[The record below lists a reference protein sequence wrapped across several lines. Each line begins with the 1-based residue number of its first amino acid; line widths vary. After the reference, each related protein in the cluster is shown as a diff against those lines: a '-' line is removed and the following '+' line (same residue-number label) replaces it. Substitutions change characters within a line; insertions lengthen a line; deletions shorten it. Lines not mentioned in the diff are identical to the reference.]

1 MKRVDIHT
9 HKLKSFPEFIAVRN
23 LYIEEAEDILA
34 SDEKG
39 YFSVGV
45 HPWYL
50 DKRPEN
56 WYQKLEKLCN
66 DKRVLLIGEC
76 GLDKKPAIPID
87 LQTKIFEQHI
97 QLSETISKPLIIHC
111 VGCFNELLNLRKIY
125 KPAQRWIIHGYRGKP
140 QLTEQILEYGCDLSF
155 GEKYNPESVKLVPLE
170 NLFVETDES
179 TFSIDEIYRRI
190 ALAKNC
196 NAEDL
201 SAGSVLLRCLGITD
215 N

>member
-1 MKRVDIHT
+1 MKLVDIHT
-9 HKLKSFPEFIAVRN
+9 HKLKFSPEFREVRN
-23 LYIEEAEDILA
+23 LYIGEAEDILT
-34 SDEKG
+34 SDGTG

-45 HPWYL
+45 HPWYP
-50 DKRPEN
+50 DKLSEN
-56 WYQKLEKLCN
+56 WYQKLERFCN

-76 GLDKKPAIPID
+76 GLDKNSAIPVD

-97 QLSETISKPLIIHC
+97 QLSEAISKPLIIHC
-111 VGCFNELLNLRKIY
+111 VGCFNELLNLRKNY

-140 QLTEQILEYGCDLSF
+140 QLAEQILDYGCDISF
-155 GEKYNPESVKLVPLE
+155 GEKFNPESVKRVPLE

-179 TFSIDEIYRRI
+179 TFSIDEIYRRL
-190 ALAKNC
+190 ASAKNC